1 MVYRLA
7 SLQVVKQHHIV
18 CASEAFNCSRNRVV
32 DAVHLDRI
40 ENLTEAICIVSLVA
54 AMENY
59 C

>member
-18 CASEAFNCSRNRVV
+18 CVSEAFDCSPYRVI
-32 DAVHLDRI
+32 DAVCLDRI

-54 AMENY
+54 AVENY